1 MWTSGRSWPGAV
13 RRAPA
18 GFPSAVGAPA
28 PPRASR
34 FALSGFP
41 RGAASPCPVQSFLF
55 GHSRAEVVY
64 DCR

>member
-1 MWTSGRSWPGAV
+1 MWTSGQSGPGAA

-18 GFPSAVGAPA
+18 GVPPV
-28 PPRASR
+28 PPRAVRSIL
-34 FALSGFP
+34 AGSL

>member
-1 MWTSGRSWPGAV
+1 MWTSGRSGPGAA

-18 GFPSAVGAPA
+18 GFAP
-28 PPRASR
+28 PPRAARS
-34 FALSGFP
+34 ALAGFP